1 MWSRHYSKE
10 RYLLLHYFSGTLHKY
25 HRSKR
30 VPVTSEESSFEVRRA
45 PLVNIGACGW
55 VLCTIHLSD
64 SSLFLSLFFCL
75 ILTFCHQWS
84 VLCAINLSLYLSLPN
99 INLLTSLPSGND
111 NTKLSLMSKYKDNI
125 IATSTVDSNHQQNTL
140 LPHNTSTN
148 QRTRLSSN
156 TRGEWSATPAEACL
170 KTCPLTPPAAI
181 LTSWVYPKC

>member
-1 MWSRHYSKE
+1 MCYPPICLFIVSFYFLPDID
-10 RYLLLHYFSGTLHKY
+10 LLQRVVCVMCYQPFS
-25 HRSKR
+25 
-30 VPVTSEESSFEVRRA
+30 
-45 PLVNIGACGW
+45 
-55 VLCTIHLSD
+55 LS
-64 SSLFLSLFFCL
+64 
-75 ILTFCHQWS
+75 
-84 VLCAINLSLYLSLPN
+84 LSLPN

-140 LPHNTSTN
+140 LPHTSTN

-156 TRGEWSATPAEACL
+156 TRGEWSASPADACL